1 VLNLVGLGAGP
12 LVVGAASD
20 MLHPFFGKDAL
31 RWALSGVTMLEFF
44 VVYAFLRASRTVRD
58 ETPA

>member
-1 VLNLVGLGAGP
+1 
-12 LVVGAASD
+12 VVGAASD